1 MIHNTC
7 IYACICIETQMNVFF
22 PVTQNIWTWLAMRVH
37 RWHSLIF
44 SLFHHFFLFTFFLEK
59 GNNIFSKSN
68 QNPFLYF
75 LVVLLEKERRINC
88 YSYTVVHWSHK
99 LNLFFWGKIGK
110 IRRNEANK
118 PVIMIEYDMLSQKKE
133 RVTYA
138 FRVKFFSI
146 IINTAPFTRS
156 L

>member
-1 MIHNTC
+1 MH
-7 IYACICIETQMNVFF
+7 ICMHMHRDSNERVLSCHSKYMNMTSNASPPLTLTYFF
-22 PVTQNIWTWLAMRVH
+22 ALPP
-37 RWHSLIF
+37 
-44 SLFHHFFLFTFFLEK
+44 FFLFTFFLEK

-99 LNLFFWGKIGK
+99 LNLFFSGKIGK